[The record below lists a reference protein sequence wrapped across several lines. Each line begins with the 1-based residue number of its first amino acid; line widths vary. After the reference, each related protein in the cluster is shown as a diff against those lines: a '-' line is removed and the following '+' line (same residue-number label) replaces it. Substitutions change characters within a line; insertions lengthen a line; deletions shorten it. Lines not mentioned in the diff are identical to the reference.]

1 MNDLERI
8 FERFDD
14 LNDFAGFG
22 EKREY
27 EAERRELI
35 RERVGKGDLMDLIME
50 YQFYSVD
57 AAFLDGFRYG
67 MKFLIEN
74 IM

>member
-8 FERFDD
+8 FERFDG

-22 EKREY
+22 EKRDY
-27 EAERRELI
+27 EAERREMI

-74 IM
+74 IL

>member
-8 FERFDD
+8 FERFDG

-22 EKREY
+22 TRREY
-27 EAERRELI
+27 ETERWEMI
-35 RERVGKGDLMDLIME
+35 REKVGKGDLMDLIME
-50 YQFYSVD
+50 YQLFSTD

-74 IM
+74 IL